1 MTALTASR
9 NTPSRDAETFEFPVA
24 ASTKIYQGSLVC
36 INASSLAV
44 PGSAATTQKCV
55 GRAEHEADNA
65 AGIASA
71 ITVKTRR
78 GCFQF
83 ANSASTDAIA
93 LKDIGASCY
102 IVDDQT
108 VAKTDGT
115 GTRSVAGFIRDVDT
129 NGVWVEI

>member
-1 MTALTASR
+1 MTACT
-9 NTPSRDAETFEFPVA
+9 TSRDTPARDAKHFDFPVA
-24 ASTKIYQGSLVC
+24 ASTKIFQGSLVC

-44 PGSAATTQKCV
+44 PASTATTQKCV

-65 AGIASA
+65 AGSASA
-71 ITVKTRR
+71 INVKVKR
-78 GCFQF
+78 GCFRF
-83 ANSASTDAIA
+83 GNSASTDAIA

-115 GTRSVAGFIRDVDT
+115 GTRSIAGIVRDVDSV
-129 NGVWVEI
+129 GVWIEI